1 MKRPPP
7 ISKPARALPWTAGPG
22 MAARGLAELIA
33 AHAAQEARFT
43 EAIARRAAPGAGAG
57 TDAGPEPKA
66 TGAAP
71 RGRDPGAAPGTAS
84 GTPPGSAPGTAPGT
98 GPARRP
104 GEVAD
109 GLQGASPDAR
119 DAAPPGAEPL
129 PSAAPVAPA
138 APPQA
143 PPPGAARPGKTGGP
157 APRRPEARR
166 AAPPLF
172 GEFRSMVAPAP
183 PPGSGPAPTGPDDGA
198 QAAQPPV
205 TEIDSEINVLKLQ
218 MHMAELD
225 VLDHPPRDRH
235 EALLKLRF
243 LAGMFDSGGQVEP
256 GMAGAL
262 IRECAALL
270 DPATGPP

>member
-43 EAIARRAAPGAGAG
+43 EAIARRAAPGPGAG
-57 TDAGPEPKA
+57 TDPGPEPKA

-71 RGRDPGAAPGTAS
+71 RGRDPGAAPGT
-84 GTPPGSAPGTAPGT
+84 
-98 GPARRP
+98 GPTRRP
-104 GEVAD
+104 GEIAD

-119 DAAPPGAEPL
+119 DAAPQGAEPL

-138 APPQA
+138 APPEA
-143 PPPGAARPGKTGGP
+143 PPAGVARPGKTGGP

-183 PPGSGPAPTGPDDGA
+183 QPGSGPAPTGPDDGA